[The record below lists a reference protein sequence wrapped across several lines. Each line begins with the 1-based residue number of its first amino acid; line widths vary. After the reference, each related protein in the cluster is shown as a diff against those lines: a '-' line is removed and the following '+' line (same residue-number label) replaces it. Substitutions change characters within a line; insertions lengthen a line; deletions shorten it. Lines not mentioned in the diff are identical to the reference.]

1 MTAFEKYFLE
11 NAFAKKSRI
20 FNSLKEPFLNQENNS
35 KPFKKHI
42 FLRKQE
48 QCSYDRLFFLFLN
61 IHKLIIQRQFDA
73 KQLAISNNS
82 SISANASVYTELSL
96 KQS

>member
-42 FLRKQE
+42 FKKARTM
-48 QCSYDRLFFLFLN
+48 F
-61 IHKLIIQRQFDA
+61 I
-73 KQLAISNNS
+73 
-82 SISANASVYTELSL
+82 
-96 KQS
+96 